1 MENYVVH
8 GIRGRPRFKIKT
20 DNVRYLS
27 CINAV
32 ITLFYSVIFVLYM
45 SISSVKG
52 DYLMTR

>member
-32 ITLFYSVIFVLYM
+32 ITLFYSVIFVF
-45 SISSVKG
+45 IAARW
-52 DYLMTR
+52 TR